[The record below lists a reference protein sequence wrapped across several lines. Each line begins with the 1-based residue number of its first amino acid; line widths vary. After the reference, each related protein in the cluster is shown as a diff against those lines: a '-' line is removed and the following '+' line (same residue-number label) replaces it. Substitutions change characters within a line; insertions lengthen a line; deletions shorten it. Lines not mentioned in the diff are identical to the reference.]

1 MATDTK
7 KRILDTAEGLFA
19 EHGFPATSM
28 RDITNAAG
36 VNLAAINYHFGS
48 KESLLIAVLQRRTL
62 PINIARLSRLDALE
76 AAAAGTDNLLPH
88 ILHAVKS
95 EATLGEVS
103 DTLRQVYGV
112 YRPRVVV

>member
-7 KRILDTAEGLFA
+7 ERMLDTAEGLFA

-62 PINIARLSRLDALE
+62 PF
-76 AAAAGTDNLLPH
+76 
-88 ILHAVKS
+88 
-95 EATLGEVS
+95 
-103 DTLRQVYGV
+103 
-112 YRPRVVV
+112 